1 MTRRVLV
8 TGATG
13 FVGRTLCEVLTQR
26 GLRVRAATR
35 TAQVPCANA
44 AEVCVVGEINQRTDW
59 SRALEDVDWVM
70 HLAARAHLLG
80 ATAAD
85 ADAYREVNSLGTAA
99 LTAAAARSG
108 VSRFVFLSSVKV
120 NGEATPARPY
130 SARDEPRPADPYA
143 VSKWEGELAVRHAS
157 SGSRIQSAIV
167 RSPLVYGPGVRANF
181 LRLLRWVDRGMP
193 LPFAAVRNRR
203 SLISVWNLADV
214 LIRVAE
220 HPAAPGR
227 VWMVSDGSD
236 VSTTDLVRALA
247 LAMGRK
253 ARLLPVPVRLL
264 YLAGTLAARQAEI
277 DRLCG
282 SLVVDISETREQLEW
297 TPPLTLQAGLER
309 TVAWYLSQDR
319 SRGR

>member
-1 MTRRVLV
+1 MTPRVLV

-26 GLRVRAATR
+26 GLQVRAATR
-35 TAQVPCANA
+35 TAQVLCANA
-44 AEVCVVGEINQRTDW
+44 AEVCVVGEINERTDW
-59 SRALEDVDWVM
+59 SRALENVDWVM
-70 HLAARAHLLG
+70 HLAARAHVLG
-80 ATAAD
+80 AAA
-85 ADAYREVNSLGTAA
+85 AEQAAYREVNSLGTATLA
-99 LTAAAARSG
+99 TAAAHSG

-120 NGEATPARPY
+120 NGETTPAGAY
-130 SARDEPRPADPYA
+130 SARDEPQPADAYA

-157 SGSRIQSAIV
+157 SGSEMQCAIV

-181 LRLLRWVDRGMP
+181 LRLLRWVDRGVP
-193 LPFAAVRNRR
+193 LPLKAVKNRR
-203 SLISVWNLADV
+203 SLISVWNLADA
-214 LIRVAE
+214 LMRVAE
-220 HPAAPGR
+220 HPAAAGR

-236 VSTTDLVRALA
+236 VSTTDLVCALA

-253 ARLLPVPVRLL
+253 ARLLTVPVGLL

-282 SLVVDISETREQLEW
+282 SLVVDISETREQLQW

-309 TVAWYLSQDR
+309 TVAWYLSQER
-319 SRGR
+319 FHGR